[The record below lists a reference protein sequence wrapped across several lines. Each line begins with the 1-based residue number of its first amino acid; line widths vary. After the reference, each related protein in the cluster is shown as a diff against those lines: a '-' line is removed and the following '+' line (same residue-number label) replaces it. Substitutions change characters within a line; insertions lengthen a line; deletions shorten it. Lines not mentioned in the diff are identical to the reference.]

1 MTQTMKQQRCAV
13 QAYDAARLAAEVGKR
28 RNWAIISHP
37 DAGKTTL
44 TEKLLLYGGAIQEA
58 GDVKARRSARHATS
72 DVRSRTLHT
81 NPGFP
86 SALSQQTG
94 SPGVKIFGSDTVL
107 GAARHV
113 RCALCALSS
122 NFFAPLL
129 LAPRGYT
136 AS

>member
-1 MTQTMKQQRCAV
+1 MTQTVMRQRCAM

-72 DVRSRTLHT
+72 DVRPAHSAQTLASLLLAFCRACWHCHRHSVRHATLALRTVQGT
-81 NPGFP
+81 
-86 SALSQQTG
+86 
-94 SPGVKIFGSDTVL
+94 
-107 GAARHV
+107 
-113 RCALCALSS
+113 
-122 NFFAPLL
+122 FAPLL
-129 LAPRGYT
+129 PRI
-136 AS
+136 S